1 MTFDGRRAIVT
12 GAASGIGKATALH
25 LLREGASV
33 LAIDVNEAGLAEAR
47 DAGADVLAT
56 DLADEAGRAPV
67 VSAAGAAATHYLVN
81 AAGILGLK
89 PIWDVTPADFRRIFA
104 VNLESTWFLCRD
116 VGRQLVQGGAIVNFS
131 SPSARW
137 AYTLETAPYSATK
150 TAIQAATRT
159 FAVAH
164 APRKVRVNAI
174 SPGIT
179 DTPMQETVLR
189 EASALRGQSYEEL
202 SQERLRLVPLKRSA
216 PPEEMAGVVAWMLS
230 DTAAYLT
237 GQTIYVDGGYIMAS

>member
-1 MTFDGRRAIVT
+1 MSFEGRRAIVT
-12 GAASGIGKATALH
+12 GAASGIGKAVALH
-25 LLREGASV
+25 LLAGGARV
-33 LAIDVNEAGLAEAR
+33 TAVDVNEDGLADAR
-47 DAGADVLAT
+47 AAGADVLAT
-56 DLADEAGRAPV
+56 DLSDESGRAPV
-67 VSAAGAAATHYLVN
+67 VAVAASEPVHYLVN

-89 PIWDVTPADFRRIFA
+89 PIWEVTQADFRRIFA

-116 VGRQLVQGGAIVNFS
+116 VGRQLVEGGAIVNFS

-137 AYTLETAPYSATK
+137 AYTLETAPYGATK

-159 FAVAH
+159 FAIAH
-164 APRKVRVNAI
+164 APRRVRVNAI

-189 EASALRGQSYEEL
+189 EASALRGQTYEEL
-202 SQERLRLVPLKRSA
+202 SQERLKLVPLRRSA

-230 DTAAYLT
+230 DTAGYLT

>member
-1 MTFDGRRAIVT
+1 MSFEGRRAIVT
-12 GAASGIGKATALH
+12 GAASGIGQATALH
-25 LLREGASV
+25 LIREGARV
-33 LAIDVNEAGLAEAR
+33 TGVDVDEAGLDVVREAGG
-47 DAGADVLAT
+47 DILVS
-56 DLADEAGRAPV
+56 DLSDDAGRAV
-67 VSAAGAAATHYLVN
+67 VIGAAAANPVHFLVN

-89 PIWDVTPADFRRIFA
+89 PLFEVTQADFRRIFA

-116 VGRQLVQGGAIVNFS
+116 VGARMVEGGAIVNFS

-164 APRKVRVNAI
+164 APRRIRVNAI

-179 DTPMQETVLR
+179 DTPMQEQVLR
-189 EASALRGQSYEEL
+189 DVSAMRGMTYEER
-202 SQERLRLVPLKRSA
+202 SSSRLKLVPLGRSA
-216 PPEEMAGVVAWMLS
+216 PAEEMAGVVAFLLS
-230 DTAAYLT
+230 DAAAYVT
-237 GQTIYVDGGYIMAS
+237 GQTIYVDGGYIMSA

>member
-1 MTFDGRRAIVT
+1 MTFEGRRAIVT
-12 GAASGIGKATALH
+12 GAASGIGQATALH
-25 LLREGASV
+25 LLGEGARV
-33 LAIDVNEAGLAEAR
+33 TAVDVNEAGLGVVR
-47 DAGADVLAT
+47 DAGADALVA
-56 DLADEAGRAPV
+56 DLSDESGRALV
-67 VSAAGAAATHYLVN
+67 VAVAAAEPVNYLVN

-89 PIWDVTPADFRRIFA
+89 PIWEVTQADFRRIFA
-104 VNLESTWFLCRD
+104 INLESTWFLCRD
-116 VGRQLVQGGAIVNFS
+116 VGRQLVEGGAIVNFS

-150 TAIQAATRT
+150 TAIQATTRT

-164 APRKVRVNAI
+164 APRRVRVNAI

-189 EASALRGQSYEEL
+189 EASVLRGQTYEEL
-202 SQERLRLVPLKRSA
+202 AQERLRLVPLKRSA
-216 PPEEMAGVVAWMLS
+216 PAAEMAGVVAWMLS

-237 GQTIYVDGGYIMAS
+237 GQTIYVDGGYIMSS

>member
-1 MTFDGRRAIVT
+1 MTFEGRRAIVT
-12 GAASGIGKATALH
+12 GAASGIGQATALH
-25 LLREGASV
+25 LLGEGARV
-33 LAIDVNEAGLAEAR
+33 TAVDVNEAGLGVVR
-47 DAGADVLAT
+47 DAGADALVA
-56 DLADEAGRAPV
+56 DLSDESGRALV
-67 VSAAGAAATHYLVN
+67 IAAAAAEPVHYLVN

-89 PIWDVTPADFRRIFA
+89 PIWEVTQADFRRIFA
-104 VNLESTWFLCRD
+104 INLESTWFLCRD
-116 VGRQLVQGGAIVNFS
+116 VGRQLVEGGAIVNFS

-150 TAIQAATRT
+150 TAIQATTRT

-164 APRKVRVNAI
+164 APRRVRVNAI

-189 EASALRGQSYEEL
+189 EASVLRGQTYEEL
-202 SQERLRLVPLKRSA
+202 AQERLRLVPLKRSA
-216 PPEEMAGVVAWMLS
+216 PAAEMAGVVAWMLS

-237 GQTIYVDGGYIMAS
+237 GQTIYVDGGYIMSS

>member
-216 PPEEMAGVVAWMLS
+216 APEEMAGVVAWMLS

>member
-1 MTFDGRRAIVT
+1 MSFEGRRAIVT

-25 LLREGASV
+25 LLREGARV
-33 LAIDVNEAGLAEAR
+33 TAVDVNEDGLAEAR
-47 DAGADVLAT
+47 EAGAEVLAT
-56 DLADEAGRAPV
+56 DLSDERGRAAVVEAAGREPV
-67 VSAAGAAATHYLVN
+67 HYLVN

-89 PIWDVTPADFRRIFA
+89 PIWEVTQEDFRRIFA
-104 VNLESTWFLCRD
+104 VNLESAWFLCRD
-116 VGRQLVQGGAIVNFS
+116 VGSQLVEGGAIVNFS

-150 TAIQAATRT
+150 TAIQATTRT
-159 FAVAH
+159 FAVAL

-179 DTPMQETVLR
+179 DTPMQETVLQHV
-189 EASALRGQSYEEL
+189 SALRGQTYEQL
-202 SQERLRLVPLKRSA
+202 SEERLKLVPLRRSA
-216 PPEEMAGVVAWMLS
+216 PAEEMAGVVAWMLS

-237 GQTIYVDGGYIMAS
+237 GQTIYVDGGYIMSS